1 MILDRVKKLKLNY
14 AVKALSNLSILKLMK
29 SLGAGLDTVSIQEV
43 RMGIMAGVE
52 PSNIIFTPNGVS
64 LAEIE
69 EVAKLG
75 VQINIDN
82 LSILEQF
89 GTKNPSIPVC
99 VRINPHIMAGGNSK
113 ISVGHIDS
121 KFGISVHQTPHIL
134 RIVENINDEA
144 ELDLE
149 ITNSD
154 DKIMD
159 IDEPT
164 WMQPQRTGEGGSVIY
179 DPVGTISLTQAGE
192 YNFKNSNSTSTIY
205 IVDDQSVDLQAFQ
218 QPGILIAF
226 ISCCFGLIILP
237 LSRIVHLLVGKK
249 KVEQRVVI
257 QKMPTDRIP
266 TTDELFL
273 IREGKLDSQNIQ
285 GVKPKKSIPP
295 PFTNMSKKIENNENA
310 HQKIGITKK
319 VTNTES
325 EKQNDSKA
333 DEDWQT
339 WDSG

>member
-1 MILDRVKKLKLNY
+1 MTNEQDNKKPWGKWLAFVAIGLITIS
-14 AVKALSNLSILKLMK
+14 LISFSNSMDDIEDLVDPGQNNS
-29 SLGAGLDTVSIQEV
+29 
-43 RMGIMAGVE
+43 GIIE
-52 PSNIIFTPNGVS
+52 PNSN
-64 LAEIE
+64 
-69 EVAKLG
+69 
-75 VQINIDN
+75 QDIN
-82 LSILEQF
+82 LE
-89 GTKNPSIPVC
+89 NN
-99 VRINPHIMAGGNSK
+99 RIY
-113 ISVGHIDS
+113 
-121 KFGISVHQTPHIL
+121 TIL

-149 ITNSD
+149 ITDSD
-154 DKIMD
+154 NQIMD
-159 IDEPT
+159 VGEPT

-237 LSRIVHLLVGKK
+237 LSLIVHLLVGKK

-295 PFTNMSKKIENNENA
+295 PFTNMSKKIEDNENA

-325 EKQNDSKA
+325 EKQNDSKP

>member
-1 MILDRVKKLKLNY
+1 MTNEQENKKPWGKWLAFVAIGLITISLISFSNSMDDIEDLVDPGQNNSGIIEPNSNKEILL
-14 AVKALSNLSILKLMK
+14 
-29 SLGAGLDTVSIQEV
+29 E
-43 RMGIMAGVE
+43 
-52 PSNIIFTPNGVS
+52 
-64 LAEIE
+64 
-69 EVAKLG
+69 
-75 VQINIDN
+75 DN
-82 LSILEQF
+82 
-89 GTKNPSIPVC
+89 
-99 VRINPHIMAGGNSK
+99 RIY
-113 ISVGHIDS
+113 
-121 KFGISVHQTPHIL
+121 TIL

-179 DPVGTISLTQAGE
+179 DPIGTISLTQSGE
-192 YNFKNSNSTSTIY
+192 FNFKNSNSTSTIY
-205 IVDDQSVDLQAFQ
+205 VVDDQSVDLQAFQ

-226 ISCCFGLIILP
+226 VSCCFGLIILP
-237 LSRIVHLLVGKK
+237 LSLIVHLLVGRK
-249 KVEQRVVI
+249 KVEHRVVI

-273 IREGKLDSQNIQ
+273 IREGKLDPQNIQ
-285 GVKPKKSIPP
+285 GIKPKKSIPP
-295 PFTNMSKKIENNENA
+295 PFTNVSEIRKDVPAYKTQPDFGDDEDLNQRIEVKKYTSNDE
-310 HQKIGITKK
+310 T
-319 VTNTES
+319 
-325 EKQNDSKA
+325 EKQNDTKV